1 MSAVR
6 ATRATGATVL
16 YDAPGPRARR
26 RNTIYTVITLILLGL
41 LAWWVVSRLAANGQ
55 LDAEKWTPFIN
66 ANTWTTYILP
76 GLWGTLKAAAL
87 SIVFALVFGVVFGLG
102 RLSEIKAVRWVCAVV
117 IEFFRAIPVLLLMIF
132 LYQLFAVFHL
142 VAPRSLA
149 FWAVVVALTL
159 YNGSVIAEILR
170 AGIRSLPR
178 GQTEAAHALGMT
190 HWQTMWKILLPQ
202 SVAAMLPAL
211 IAQIVIALK
220 DSALGYQIGYVEVVR
235 SATQVASSNR
245 NYIPS
250 LIVVAVIMIAINYA
264 LTVLATRVEMQ
275 LRAGR
280 TRRNPFARVPAV
292 DDEHALPTATS
303 TLDAQTPGGVK
314 PAP

>member
-1 MSAVR
+1 MR

>member
-1 MSAVR
+1 M
-6 ATRATGATVL
+6 L
-16 YDAPGPRARR
+16 YDDPGPRARR

-132 LYQLFAVFHL
+132 LYQFFAVFHL

-292 DDEHALPTATS
+292 DDEHALSTATS